1 MTKEIRSVE
10 GRSDVRWPDSSFG
23 FRYSFGFRHSSF
35 GFGNGGSFTEL
46 HDNPVGL
53 TKRAPFN
60 VRIHKNDVC
69 LAVRLMKSPAV
80 FVTHVRLREINDG
93 RMVQEIREVRDQQCV
108 GRLANG
114 THPRSGAVGRMARG
128 EAVREIR

>member
-1 MTKEIRSVE
+1 MTKEIRSPNVE

-35 GFGNGGSFTEL
+35 GFGNCGSFLEL

-93 RMVQEIREVRDQQCV
+93 RMVQEKREVCDQQRV
-108 GRLANG
+108 ARLANG
-114 THPRSGAVGRMARG
+114 
-128 EAVREIR
+128 

>member
-1 MTKEIRSVE
+1 MTKEIRSPNVE

-35 GFGNGGSFTEL
+35 GFGNCGSFLEL
-46 HDNPVGL
+46 HDTPVGL

-80 FVTHVRLREINDG
+80 FVTHVRLRAIIDG
-93 RMVQEIREVRDQQCV
+93 RLVQEISEFRDEQCV
-108 GRLANG
+108 GRWANG
-114 THPRSGAVGRMARG
+114 TRARCGDSAV
-128 EAVREIR
+128 